1 MTGLEWEN
9 FVKLDN
15 EEYILEKN
23 EEFIKYYK
31 KKKKEGYRSILD
43 LKQMQV
49 LINEI
54 TQFFEFKY
62 PDKLLNEII
71 YEKPVEN
78 KMFEECMKMTRS
90 LDINQ
95 LKYRLDYNQ
104 LAFLECDYS
113 HHIRLIKEPDIW
125 FCSTIYDVR
134 FDQSGKIEKRDIEG
148 LKTEKFLDDVEGIER
163 VEDLLGRYIGI
174 EIKVD
179 YSELVEEVQ
188 RHKNNVTLR
197 NKILDLVMLNLL
209 YSKNTYPRNG
219 YVRAKRFM
227 RMFNKEYG
235 IDLNMNKLDKIMSID
250 YSNNKEVKKL
260 LKERRK

>member
-1 MTGLEWEN
+1 MTGKEWEN
-9 FVKLDN
+9 FKKIDN
-15 EEYILEKN
+15 EEYIIEKN
-23 EEFIKYYK
+23 EEFIKYYNE
-31 KKKKEGYRSILD
+31 KKKEGYRPILD

-62 PDKLLNEII
+62 PDKLLDKIT
-71 YEKPVEN
+71 YERPGEN
-78 KMFEECMKMTRS
+78 KIFEDCMKITRS

-125 FCSTIYDVR
+125 PCSTIYDVR
-134 FDQSGKIEKRDIEG
+134 FDQSGKIEKSDIEG
-148 LKTEKFLDDVEGIER
+148 LKIEKFLEDVEGIKR

-174 EIKVD
+174 ETKVD
-179 YSELVEEVQ
+179 YSELAEEVQ
-188 RHKNNVTLR
+188 RHKNNVAIR
-197 NKILDLVMLNLL
+197 NKMLYLVMLNLL
-209 YSKNTYPRNG
+209 YSKNTYPLNG

-235 IDLNMNKLDKIMSID
+235 VDLNMDKLDKIMNID
-250 YSNNKEVKKL
+250 YSSNKEVKKL